1 MEWSQQHRPNGLA
14 QLYETEVEQR
24 EIDKAVRFL
33 TVPARSLGWGPD
45 ILHSPEELM
54 GELEVRPL
62 GGPLYASELPYA
74 IASILLRDDAEEA
87 RQHFDLVRE
96 RLPAFV
102 DDHAAVLQFSEYLTF
117 APIVPFEH
125 SPLGGE
131 ALAKLLTR
139 ASGAGIGAGIG
150 IMVAGG
156 PTPLL
161 LVTVP
166 AGMIICG
173 SAKGIADGLE
183 EGLRHRVRRLM
194 GLRPETD

>member
-1 MEWSQQHRPNGLA
+1 MEWRGREGPNGVA
-14 QLYETEVEQR
+14 QIYETEIEQP
-24 EIDKAVRFL
+24 EIDQAVRFL
-33 TVPARSLGWGPD
+33 TVPARSAGADPTILGR
-45 ILHSPEELM
+45 PEELM
-54 GELEVRPL
+54 AELELLPL
-62 GGPLYASELPYA
+62 SDPLYVSELPYA
-74 IASILLRDDAEEA
+74 IASLLLRDDAERVRE
-87 RQHFDLVRE
+87 HFYLVRE
-96 RLPAFV
+96 RLPAFQE
-102 DDHAAVLQFSEYLTF
+102 DHGPVLQFSEYVAF
-117 APIVPFEH
+117 APVVPFEH

-150 IMVAGG
+150 ILVAGG

-183 EGLRHRVRRLM
+183 EGLRYRVRRLM
-194 GLRPETD
+194 GLRPEAE

>member
-1 MEWSQQHRPNGLA
+1 MEWRDTEGPHGVTQI
-14 QLYETEVEQR
+14 YETEVEQPA
-24 EIDKAVRFL
+24 IDQAVRFL
-33 TVPARSLGWGPD
+33 IVPARSLAADPA
-45 ILHSPEELM
+45 ILGHPEELM
-54 GELEVRPL
+54 AELELRLL
-62 GGPLYASELPYA
+62 GGPLHASELPYA
-74 IASILLRDDAEEA
+74 IASLLLRDDAGEA
-87 RQHFDLVRE
+87 WEHFNLVRD
-96 RLPAFV
+96 RLPAFQA
-102 DDHAAVLQFSEYLTF
+102 DHGAVLRFSEYVTF
-117 APIVPFEH
+117 APVVPFEH

-161 LVTVP
+161 LITVP

-183 EGLRHRVRRLM
+183 EGLRYRVRHLM
-194 GLRPETD
+194 GLKPKPR